1 RNCWFRNSPHKM
13 SESAK
18 SPFDELLDQ
27 IRLIVREEL
36 AAHNLAVNH
45 TADADVLL
53 TPEEA
58 AAMMN
63 VERRWLI
70 RHSRR
75 FPFTRRISRK
85 NLRYSEAGIRRWLA
99 TKKPLSSR

>member
-1 RNCWFRNSPHKM
+1 M
-13 SESAK
+13 SELGNN
-18 SPFDELLDQ
+18 PFDLLLEQ
-27 IRLIVREEL
+27 IRLIVREEI
-36 AAHNLAVNH
+36 AAASNVAISNPAN
-45 TADADVLL
+45 TDVLL

-70 RHSRR
+70 RHAKK

-85 NLRYSEAGIRRWLA
+85 VLRFSEAGVRRWLA
-99 TKKPLSSR
+99 TKKPSSNR